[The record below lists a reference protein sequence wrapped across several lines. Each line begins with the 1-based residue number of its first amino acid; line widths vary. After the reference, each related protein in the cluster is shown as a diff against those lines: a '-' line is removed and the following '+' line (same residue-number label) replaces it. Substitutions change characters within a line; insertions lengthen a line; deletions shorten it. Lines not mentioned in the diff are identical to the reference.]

1 MHYRHLPVDA
11 LRVGDQDL
19 GAAILTLQRDD
30 PLPGVRGLKSWRL
43 SGELEGP
50 SELPD
55 DAEISA
61 LLRDAR
67 VLTGRALLTG
77 HRISVERGSASVA
90 YEYRGT
96 GPLSGA
102 TEEDYD

>member
-1 MHYRHLPVDA
+1 MHYRQLPVEA
-11 LRVGDQDL
+11 LRVGDREF
-19 GAAILTLQRDD
+19 GAATLTLQRDD

-43 SGELEGP
+43 SGELDGP
-50 SELPD
+50 SQLPE
-55 DAEISA
+55 DAEITA
-61 LLRDAR
+61 LLADTR

-77 HRISVERGSASVA
+77 HRTSVTRGSAWVE

-96 GPLSGA
+96 GPLRGT